1 MASRK
6 AGRCEEG
13 RAQWPCLE
21 TWSLR
26 AIPVPKSSR
35 RSYASPTQ
43 TSSLVSVASSAPNT
57 TAVQENMH
65 PRPVHK
71 TEKFQATGRPGCCA
85 LAARICVA
93 LPGTPPASGEGSA
106 SRAIFSERR
115 RLQERLRRR
124 PLRGRLRP
132 VSDKLYRVK
141 TYGRLRPV
149 SDKGYRVEGTRP
161 RKKRGGRGDNPT
173 NQRRPSR
180 QSGARSRTSKGAP
193 GNAERCLNAEL
204 VGRGRGRHPKA
215 RRAAALGRHR
225 NPWRHKD
232 THQLETWRRVGA
244 QADSCTPVDGRP
256 TRRRS
261 GFLKTGD
268 LASPPGVFS
277 KLRVVGSQRAGEQGT
292 PKGVLWCVRP

>member
-115 RLQERLRRR
+115 RLQERLRRG

-132 VSDKLYRVK
+132 VSDSRVRWPRRSTFLAVVVHTVSPPRRRNRARRSSGGSLSYRER
-141 TYGRLRPV
+141 TGASLR
-149 SDKGYRVEGTRP
+149 EGTKSCRVLMETQ
-161 RKKRGGRGDNPT
+161 RRNKRGEGKRR
-173 NQRRPSR
+173 NQYKDRD
-180 QSGARSRTSKGAP
+180 
-193 GNAERCLNAEL
+193 RCLQ
-204 VGRGRGRHPKA
+204 K
-215 RRAAALGRHR
+215 
-225 NPWRHKD
+225 
-232 THQLETWRRVGA
+232 
-244 QADSCTPVDGRP
+244 
-256 TRRRS
+256 
-261 GFLKTGD
+261 
-268 LASPPGVFS
+268 
-277 KLRVVGSQRAGEQGT
+277 
-292 PKGVLWCVRP
+292 